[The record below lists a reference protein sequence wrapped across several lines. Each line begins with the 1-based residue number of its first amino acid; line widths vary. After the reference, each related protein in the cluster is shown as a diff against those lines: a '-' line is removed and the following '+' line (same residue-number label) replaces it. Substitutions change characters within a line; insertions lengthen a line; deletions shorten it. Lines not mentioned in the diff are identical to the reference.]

1 MDAHVGK
8 YVTCMACD
16 VATSAPAAASAL
28 IIVKQQQ
35 QQDEENTQAEKQ
47 SRAEQSRPEQNRTD
61 RVEQERRSNPCSP
74 LACNNNDRWVEVN
87 IKYGKQKASLYA
99 H

>member
-35 QQDEENTQAEKQ
+35 QQQQDEENTQAEKQ
-47 SRAEQSRPEQNRTD
+47 SRAEQTRPEQTELSRNVVAILAVRWPATTMI
-61 RVEQERRSNPCSP
+61 VEWKST
-74 LACNNNDRWVEVN
+74 
-87 IKYGKQKASLYA
+87 
-99 H
+99 

>member
-47 SRAEQSRPEQNRTD
+47 SRAEQSRAEQARTEQTELS
-61 RVEQERRSNPCSP
+61 RNVVAILAVRWPATTMIVEWKST
-74 LACNNNDRWVEVN
+74 
-87 IKYGKQKASLYA
+87 
-99 H
+99 